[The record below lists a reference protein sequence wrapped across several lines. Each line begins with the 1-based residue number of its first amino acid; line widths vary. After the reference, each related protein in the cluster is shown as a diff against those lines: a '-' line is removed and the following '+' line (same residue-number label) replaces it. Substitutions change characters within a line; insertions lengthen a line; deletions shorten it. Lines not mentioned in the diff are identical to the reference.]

1 MAEVGLTFRNKEF
14 PHITGEKLM
23 NLKIKEKEG

>member
-1 MAEVGLTFRNKEF
+1 MAEVGVMFRNKEF
-14 PHITGEKLM
+14 PHITGGKFM

>member
-1 MAEVGLTFRNKEF
+1 MDEVSMTFRKKEF
-14 PHITGEKLM
+14 PHITGWKLM